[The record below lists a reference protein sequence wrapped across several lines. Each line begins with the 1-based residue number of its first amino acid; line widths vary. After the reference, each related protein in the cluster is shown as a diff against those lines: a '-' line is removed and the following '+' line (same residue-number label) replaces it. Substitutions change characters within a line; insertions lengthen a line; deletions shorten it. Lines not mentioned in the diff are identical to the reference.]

1 MCVSNSLN
9 APIAACTL
17 PETTEKN
24 PLDNVVNNNKKEKK
38 KRHLLL
44 KLGRKNIDSY
54 IRIFTFK
61 VREKKTFNKWLVH
74 GKVV

>member
-17 PETTEKN
+17 PETTEKK

-38 KRHLLL
+38 KALIIEIGQKEHRQLY
-44 KLGRKNIDSY
+44 KNFY
-54 IRIFTFK
+54 I
-61 VREKKTFNKWLVH
+61 
-74 GKVV
+74 